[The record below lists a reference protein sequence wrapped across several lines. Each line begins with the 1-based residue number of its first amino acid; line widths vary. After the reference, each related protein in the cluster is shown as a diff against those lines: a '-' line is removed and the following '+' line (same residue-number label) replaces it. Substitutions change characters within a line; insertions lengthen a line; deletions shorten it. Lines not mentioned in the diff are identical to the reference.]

1 MNTIDR
7 VCDWLAN
14 HELVGLALLVGTIA
28 CGLWALGRLLAT
40 RIPDGAHDEHETS
53 GHSA

>member
-14 HELVGLALLVGTIA
+14 HELVGLALLVGAGQIA
-28 CGLWALGRLLAT
+28 RY
-40 RIPDGAHDEHETS
+40 AHS
-53 GHSA
+53 